1 MTSEEAGTN
10 RPDDSQATGQQW
22 YWTALS
28 AMASYLDAGSIVAIA
43 AGLALWAQFLDLS
56 TTIGLLAA
64 FGPNAIGAAIGALI
78 GGRLGDLLGRK
89 RIYQYDLLLYAFG
102 TLWMVFVVNTPMLF
116 IGTFLVGLAVGAD
129 VPTSLALVGELAPSK
144 ARGKLMGLTQVA
156 WSLGPIITLV
166 LALVLAPYG
175 LLGIRI
181 IFAHLFIVAMVT
193 WYLRQGLTESA
204 TWTAARAS
212 SESGEGG
219 LLAAGRLRDL
229 FSGYTLKAMVFTAV
243 VYTFWNLAAGTYGF
257 FLPFFLSELGA
268 SGQAG
273 SVALQC
279 LWFTTTLVFVV
290 LVFMRFGDGRYRRLI
305 WAVGA
310 VCQIFAF
317 LLFVFYPLDDPQGA
331 NIVAS
336 IANIFLFGIGAAI
349 AGEPHYK
356 VWSQE
361 VFPTMLR
368 TTAQGITFAVA
379 RFCLVLRTRDRDD
392 RLLERRLDPRCLPLH
407 QWRGRLPVHAEHGR
421 QVAGGTGGR
430 KLRRTPRRG
439 GGKGVKL
446 PTHPGCGR
454 RLNPLRLMTRVR
466 EVTLV
471 LAGEVRCA

>member
-1 MTSEEAGTN
+1 MATSGATTN
-10 RPDDSQATGQQW
+10 GADDGQVTGQQW

-28 AMASYLDAGSIVAIA
+28 AMASYIDAGSIVAIA
-43 AGLALWAQFLDLS
+43 AGLALWADYLS
-56 TTIGLLAA
+56 LSTTTIGLLAA
-64 FGPNAIGAAIGALI
+64 FGPNAMGAALGAVI
-78 GGRLGDLLGRK
+78 GGRLGDRLGRK

-102 TLWMVFVVNTPMLF
+102 TLWMVFAFNTPMLF
-116 IGTFLVGLAVGAD
+116 IGTFLVGVAVGAD

-181 IFAHLFIVAMVT
+181 IFLHLFVVAMVT

-204 TWTAARAS
+204 TWTAARNAS
-212 SESGEGG
+212 GSEERD
-219 LLAAGRLRDL
+219 LLAAGRLRNL

-257 FLPFFLSELGA
+257 FLPYFLRELGA

-279 LWFTTTLVFVV
+279 LWFTTTLIFVV
-290 LVFMRFGDGRYRRLI
+290 LVFMRFSDSRHRRTI
-305 WAVGA
+305 WVVGA

-317 LLFVFYPLDDPQGA
+317 LLFVFYPLDGPQGA
-331 NIVAS
+331 NIVAA
-336 IANIFLFGIGAAI
+336 IVNIVLFGIGAAI

-356 VWSQE
+356 TWSQE

-368 TTAQGITFAVA
+368 TTAQGITFAFA
-379 RFCLVLRTRDRDD
+379 RFCLGIWSFLVPIIAAAGFSNVALILVIFLSISGVVGFLFMPNTAGRS
-392 RLLERRLDPRCLPLH
+392 LEEIE
-407 QWRGRLPVHAEHGR
+407 AEHYGR
-421 QVAGGTGGR
+421 PKAATASGSS
-430 KLRRTPRRG
+430 
-439 GGKGVKL
+439 
-446 PTHPGCGR
+446 
-454 RLNPLRLMTRVR
+454 
-466 EVTLV
+466 
-471 LAGEVRCA
+471 A

>member
-1 MTSEEAGTN
+1 MSDSRATTN
-10 RPDDSQATGQQW
+10 GADDGRVTGQQW

-28 AMASYLDAGSIVAIA
+28 AMASYIDAGSIVAIA
-43 AGLALWAQFLDLS
+43 AGLALWADYLSLS
-56 TTIGLLAA
+56 TATIGLLAA
-64 FGPNAIGAAIGALI
+64 FGPNAMGAALGAVI
-78 GGRLGDLLGRK
+78 GGRLGDKLGRK

-102 TLWMVFVVNTPMLF
+102 TLWMVFAFNTPMLF
-116 IGTFLVGLAVGAD
+116 IGTFLVGVAVGAD

-181 IFAHLFIVAMVT
+181 IFAHLFVVAMVT

-204 TWTAARAS
+204 TWTAARNAS
-212 SESGEGG
+212 GSEERD
-219 LLAAGRLRDL
+219 LLAAGRLRNL

-257 FLPFFLSELGA
+257 FLPYFLRELGA
-268 SGQAG
+268 TGQAG

-279 LWFTTTLVFVV
+279 AWFTTTLVFVV

-305 WAVGA
+305 WGVGA
-310 VCQIFAF
+310 ACQIVAF
-317 LLFVFYPLDDPQGA
+317 LIFVFYPLDGPQGA
-331 NIVAS
+331 SITAS
-336 IANIFLFGIGAAI
+336 IANVFLFGIGAAI

-368 TTAQGITFAVA
+368 TTAQGITFAFA
-379 RFCLVLRTRDRDD
+379 RFCLGIWSFLVPVIAAAGFSTVALILVIFLSISGVIGFVFMPNTAGRS
-392 RLLERRLDPRCLPLH
+392 LEELEAENYGGPRPA
-407 QWRGRLPVHAEHGR
+407 VAESG
-421 QVAGGTGGR
+421 A
-430 KLRRTPRRG
+430 
-439 GGKGVKL
+439 
-446 PTHPGCGR
+446 
-454 RLNPLRLMTRVR
+454 
-466 EVTLV
+466 
-471 LAGEVRCA
+471 

>member
-1 MTSEEAGTN
+1 MATSGATTN
-10 RPDDSQATGQQW
+10 GADDGQVTGQQW

-43 AGLALWAQFLDLS
+43 AGLALWADYLS
-56 TTIGLLAA
+56 LSTTTIGLLAA
-64 FGPNAIGAAIGALI
+64 FGPNAMGAALGAVI
-78 GGRLGDLLGRK
+78 GGRLGDKLGRK

-102 TLWMVFVVNTPMLF
+102 TLWMVFAFNTPMLF
-116 IGTFLVGLAVGAD
+116 IGTFLVGVAVGAD

-181 IFAHLFIVAMVT
+181 IFLHLFVVAMVT

-204 TWTAARAS
+204 TWTAARNAS
-212 SESGEGG
+212 GSEERD
-219 LLAAGRLRDL
+219 LLAAGRLRNL

-257 FLPFFLSELGA
+257 FLPYFLSTIGA
-268 SGQAG
+268 NTQGG

-290 LVFMRFGDGRYRRLI
+290 LVFMRYGDGRQRRLI
-305 WAVGA
+305 WGIGS
-310 VCQIFAF
+310 VCQIVAF
-317 LLFVFYPLDDPQGA
+317 VIFVFYPLSGPTGFNVVASFA
-331 NIVAS
+331 NI
-336 IANIFLFGIGAAI
+336 ILFGIGAAI

-356 VWSQE
+356 TWSQE

-368 TTAQGITFAVA
+368 TTAQGITFAFARLCLGIWSFLVPTIAAAGFSNVA
-379 RFCLVLRTRDRDD
+379 LILVIFLSISGVVGYLFMPNTAGRS
-392 RLLERRLDPRCLPLH
+392 LEEIEDEYYGGPRAETAATS
-407 QWRGRLPVHAEHGR
+407 RG
-421 QVAGGTGGR
+421 
-430 KLRRTPRRG
+430 
-439 GGKGVKL
+439 
-446 PTHPGCGR
+446 
-454 RLNPLRLMTRVR
+454 
-466 EVTLV
+466 
-471 LAGEVRCA
+471 

>member
-1 MTSEEAGTN
+1 MADTQTGNNGSEENGGEVT
-10 RPDDSQATGQQW
+10 RQQW

-28 AMASYLDAGSIVAIA
+28 AMASYIDAGSIVAIA
-43 AGLALWAQFLDLS
+43 AGLALWAEFLNLS
-56 TTIGLLAA
+56 NTTIGLLAA
-64 FGPNAIGAAIGALI
+64 FGPNAIGAAIGAII
-78 GGRLGDLLGRK
+78 GGRLGDRLGRK

-102 TLWMVFVVNTPMLF
+102 TLWMVFAFNIPMLF
-116 IGTFLVGLAVGAD
+116 IGTFLVGVAVGAD

-181 IFAHLFIVAMVT
+181 IFVHLFVVAMVT

-212 SESGEGG
+212 SGSGGEDG
-219 LLAAGRLRDL
+219 LLAAGRLRNL

-243 VYTFWNLAAGTYGF
+243 VYMFWNLAAGTYGF

-268 SGQAG
+268 RGQGG

-290 LVFMRFGDGRYRRLI
+290 LVFMRFGDGRHRRLI
-305 WAVGA
+305 WGVGA
-310 VCQIFAF
+310 VCQILAF
-317 LLFVFYPLDDPQGA
+317 LLFVFYPLDGPQGA
-331 NIVAS
+331 NVVAS

-368 TTAQGITFAVA
+368 TTAQGITFAFA
-379 RFCLVLRTRDRDD
+379 RFCLGIWSFFVPVIAATGFSTVALILVIFLSISGVVGFLFMPNTAGRS
-392 RLLERRLDPRCLPLH
+392 LEELETENYGQPRSATTSGS
-407 QWRGRLPVHAEHGR
+407 RA
-421 QVAGGTGGR
+421 
-430 KLRRTPRRG
+430 
-439 GGKGVKL
+439 
-446 PTHPGCGR
+446 
-454 RLNPLRLMTRVR
+454 
-466 EVTLV
+466 
-471 LAGEVRCA
+471 

>member
-1 MTSEEAGTN
+1 
-10 RPDDSQATGQQW
+10 
-22 YWTALS
+22 
-28 AMASYLDAGSIVAIA
+28 MASYLDAGSIVAIA
-43 AGLALWAQFLDLS
+43 AGLALWAEFLNLS
-56 TTIGLLAA
+56 NTTIGLLAA
-64 FGPNAIGAAIGALI
+64 FGPNAIGAAIGAVI

-102 TLWMVFVVNTPMLF
+102 TLWMVFAFNTPMLF

-156 WSLGPIITLV
+156 WSLGPIVTLV

-175 LLGIRI
+175 LFGIRI
-181 IFAHLFIVAMVT
+181 IFAHLFVVAMVT

-212 SESGEGG
+212 SGSGEESD
-219 LLAAGRLRDL
+219 LLAAGRLRNL
-229 FSGYTLKAMVFTAV
+229 FRGYTLKAMVFTAV
-243 VYTFWNLAAGTYGF
+243 VYMFWNLAAGTYGF

-268 SGQAG
+268 SGQGG

-305 WAVGA
+305 WGVGA
-310 VCQIFAF
+310 ACQIFAF
-317 LLFVFYPLDDPQGA
+317 LVFVFYPLDGPQGA

-336 IANIFLFGIGAAI
+336 IANIVLFGIGAAI

-368 TTAQGITFAVA
+368 TTAQGITFAFARLCLGIWSFFVPVIAATGFSNVA
-379 RFCLVLRTRDRDD
+379 LILVIFLSISGVVGFLFMPNSAGRS
-392 RLLERRLDPRCLPLH
+392 LEDLE
-407 QWRGRLPVHAEHGR
+407 AE
-421 QVAGGTGGR
+421 
-430 KLRRTPRRG
+430 
-439 GGKGVKL
+439 
-446 PTHPGCGR
+446 
-454 RLNPLRLMTRVR
+454 NY
-466 EVTLV
+466 
-471 LAGEVRCA
+471 GEARSGAAAESTA

>member
-1 MTSEEAGTN
+1 MANTEADAR
-10 RPDDSQATGQQW
+10 RPEDDQVTGQQW
-22 YWTALS
+22 YWTALA
-28 AMASYLDAGSIVAIA
+28 AMASYIDAGSIVAIA
-43 AGLALWAQFLDLS
+43 AGLALWAEYLDLS
-56 TTIGLLAA
+56 TTTIGLLAA
-64 FGPNAIGAAIGALI
+64 FGPNAVGAAIGAVV

-102 TLWMVFVVNTPMLF
+102 TLWMVFAFNTPMLF
-116 IGTFLVGLAVGAD
+116 IGTFLVGVAVGAD

-175 LLGIRI
+175 LFGIRLV
-181 IFAHLFIVAMVT
+181 FVHLFVVAMVT

-204 TWTAARAS
+204 TWRAARAS
-212 SESGEGG
+212 SEEGRD

-257 FLPFFLSELGA
+257 FLPFFLRELGA

-305 WAVGA
+305 WGIGA
-310 VCQIFAF
+310 ACQILAF
-317 LLFVFYPLDDPQGA
+317 LLFVFYPLDGPQGA
-331 NIVAS
+331 NIAAA
-336 IANIFLFGIGAAI
+336 IANIILFGIGAAI

-368 TTAQGITFAVA
+368 TTAQGITFAFA
-379 RFCLVLRTRDRDD
+379 RFCLGIWSFLVPVIAAAGFSNVALILVVFLSISGVVGFLFMPNTAGRP
-392 RLLERRLDPRCLPLH
+392 LEELE
-407 QWRGRLPVHAEHGR
+407 AENYGEPSG
-421 QVAGGTGGR
+421 VAKST
-430 KLRRTPRRG
+430 
-439 GGKGVKL
+439 
-446 PTHPGCGR
+446 
-454 RLNPLRLMTRVR
+454 
-466 EVTLV
+466 
-471 LAGEVRCA
+471 A